1 MQWQTGFHHGIN
13 VFSFVLHKM
22 MENADIRKR
31 GELLA
36 SFLYNHD
43 NKTRS
48 KKSKCCISK
57 QKKMIHTL
65 KLLKHLITFS
75 TYCSI
80 TVFGWLWLII
90 AKDKLWLFTTDLWYS
105 KAKIDKYSYC
115 FNRPTKESL
124 ISHVWQMEKLV
135 LRSCIKCQ
143 SLRFFS
149 SPTQL
154 STHGIHTTAS
164 LRQKAGGGKVGG
176 WRRIRRGLLYGIG
189 GATAS
194 SGILY
199 AIADEPQRRK
209 VRVLL
214 GGIKRFFRLEINLPC
229 RCWLYNCWYI

>member
-1 MQWQTGFHHGIN
+1 
-13 VFSFVLHKM
+13 
-22 MENADIRKR
+22 MEKGWAL
-31 GELLA
+31 GQ
-36 SFLYNHD
+36 FLYNHD

-57 QKKMIHTL
+57 PKKMIHTL
-65 KLLKHLITFS
+65 KLLKLLITVS

-124 ISHVWQMEKLV
+124 ISYVWQMEKLV

-199 AIADEPQRRK
+199 ALADEPQRRK

-214 GGIKRFFRLEINLPC
+214 GGIKRFFRLEINLQC
-229 RCWLYNCWYI
+229 RCCLYTCWYI